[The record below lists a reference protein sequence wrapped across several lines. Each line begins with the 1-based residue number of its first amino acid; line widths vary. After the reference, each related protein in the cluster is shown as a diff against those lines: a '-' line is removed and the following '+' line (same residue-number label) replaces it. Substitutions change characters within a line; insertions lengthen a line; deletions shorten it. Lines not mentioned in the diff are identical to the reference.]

1 MSADDELTSGEI
13 SRSFERVEAAIK
25 DLASETKQ
33 GFVEVN
39 TRFDLM
45 RGEFVHRT
53 EWALYRE
60 ATDKAIKEVKADL
73 TEDLVSIKRDAVKA
87 VDEIKSDATSKRVPW
102 TAVVGVITGLVAIL
116 IPLIR

>member
-1 MSADDELTSGEI
+1 MSADDEMTSGEI

-60 ATDKAIKEVKADL
+60 ATDTAIKEVKADL
-73 TEDLVSIKRDAVKA
+73 LDDVRSIKA
-87 VDEIKSDATSKRVPW
+87 DATSKRVPW